1 MLECLPTNCEYRH
14 LTKKEENGFLV
25 LNYGILLE
33 KRTKEFDVKTFTVA
47 EGSDQDQIAPSEG
60 MINEKREKNCKMTV
74 STTIWQ
80 RTKKYLVSIGCGF
93 FLVA

>member
-1 MLECLPTNCEYRH
+1 VNISH

-60 MINEKREKNCKMTV
+60 MINEKREKNCKM
-74 STTIWQ
+74 SCEYHHMAKN
-80 RTKKYLVSIGCGF
+80 KKVPCLNWLRFLFGC
-93 FLVA
+93 LI